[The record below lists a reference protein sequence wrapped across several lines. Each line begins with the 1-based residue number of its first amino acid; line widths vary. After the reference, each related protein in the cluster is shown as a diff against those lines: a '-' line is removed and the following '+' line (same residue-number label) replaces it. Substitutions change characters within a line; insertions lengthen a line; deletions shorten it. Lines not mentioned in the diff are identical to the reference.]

1 MEIKK
6 CARCGSFFTSANDV
20 CNSCLN
26 KDSFEKTLLKNY
38 FDENVSFSSVHA
50 VSEETGIS
58 PKIIE
63 NYLLENNLDN
73 PVTVDNTIF
82 YNQIPY

>member
-6 CARCGSFFTSANDV
+6 CARCGAFFSSISNV
-20 CNSCLN
+20 CSSCQN
-26 KDSFEKTLLKNY
+26 KESYDRTVLKNY
-38 FDENVSFSSVHA
+38 FDENLSFDSVHA

-58 PKIIE
+58 PTTIE
-63 NYLLENNLDN
+63 NYLLENNFNNPNNDN
-73 PVTVDNTIF
+73 NSF

>member
-6 CARCGSFFTSANDV
+6 CERCGAFFTSTSNL
-20 CNSCLN
+20 CSSYQN
-26 KDSFEKTLLKNY
+26 KDSYDKTVLKNY
-38 FDENVSFSSVHA
+38 FDENMSFNSVHA

-58 PKIIE
+58 PTTIE
-63 NYLLENNLDN
+63 KYLLENNYNNPYDDN
-73 PVTVDNTIF
+73 SVF